1 MIKYSH
7 NLEFNTPD
15 YASQIRFSFP
25 SKNQKLNNIS
35 FKNSVHLIN
44 SEKKPNNHR
53 QYLIEFIRDNNN
65 NKNKNS
71 VPKHTS
77 QKFNST
83 KSANVPDKIEEKKV
97 EDEEIINEN
106 YFFNDYFNHQ
116 IKLEKENYN
125 KLKKTNE
132 LMDICDYIGEDSRRP
147 VDLEIMNI
155 KMNNFI
161 QGRISSKSFGLINS
175 YAANT
180 NQGIDRNYND
190 DRVKIMINMNRPPNY
205 MNKSPWPL
213 ISYFGIFD
221 GHNGDQCAEFL
232 RQNLLQYIYTN
243 PDFLR
248 NVEKSIKEA
257 FIQADEDFLRNKNIN
272 YNYNIN
278 FDNSG
283 SCGLILLIV
292 DTKIYIANVGDSRC
306 IISCHNGEIQRD
318 VTRDHK
324 PEFPYEKKRI
334 YNNGGNIYRNETV
347 FNDNYQNGKNKI
359 LLGPYRVNPG
369 KLSVSRTI
377 GDARAKLTNLGGIPN
392 VISPEPDIYVFDYY
406 KDDIDYFILGCD
418 GIYDRLKSNEVFKC
432 ANIIINK
439 SRELLEKKIEYN
451 NYFNTYY
458 DKIINMHTT
467 CGNVVD
473 MILRM
478 SMLRKSYDNVTC
490 IMVAFKD
497 LLYNNTN
504 TENSRDYKRKDIL
517 CENKPNLKNLSFG
530 LHKIHLNKDI
540 NTINNEN
547 KEPQDNITN
556 RNKFAKKYENYRY
569 LEDSIKFDN
578 NNDIDIDQKENKL
591 RKKNNNNSLDKE
603 KEIENEIREGL
614 EKDKEI
620 KNKRFIPSQSQE
632 KKIRE
637 LISLFSMNNK
647 KGNNNDGSKIL
658 YNSCNSIESLNNTKM
673 YNISNNEKVKDDI
686 IQNNSRKGKIVFNQ
700 ISNDSK
706 KNNNIFIL
714 KDSNNKEK
722 EELEDENNNN
732 NIATKRKKVLFL
744 KKKDLDLSNNENNN
758 NNYSYI
764 KKYNS
769 ISKRIGNTKMNSFL
783 KEKDKERCSINTS
796 HIAKINPKNKDTN
809 KTTFIHYSI
818 NNINHVNKNNN
829 SMANRLKSNSTDSL
843 FDDHNKNEALLKR
856 ITTRKIIRKTNNYFN
871 SNNDLKEKIDKDNI
885 YNHNNNEYSKYSN
898 HINYDNN
905 NLTLNTKKNNF
916 FYSTTSTHREKN
928 NELLTSRENLIN
940 KITPINSSG
949 FNMNP
954 KRSNANFKN
963 RNLRYLSNLSK
974 TRDYQISFKEKYDD
988 NSKDFNKSGKY
999 EKNKKNQNE
1008 NLLLSSSVGLIYTK
1022 KNKIK

>member
-1 MIKYSH
+1 MLKYSH
-7 NLEFNTPD
+7 NLEFNTPE
-15 YASQIRFSFP
+15 YASQTRFSFP
-25 SKNQKLNNIS
+25 AKNQKPNNIS
-35 FKNSVHLIN
+35 FKNSVHLIS

-71 VPKHTS
+71 VPKKTS
-77 QKFNST
+77 KKFNST
-83 KSANVPDKIEEKKV
+83 KGSIVPDKIEEKKV
-97 EDEEIINEN
+97 EDEESLDEN

-147 VDLEIMNI
+147 VELEIMNI

-190 DRVKIMINMNRPPNY
+190 DRVKIMINMNRPQNY
-205 MNKSPWPL
+205 MSKSPWPL

-243 PDFLR
+243 PDFPK
-248 NVEKSIKEA
+248 NIEKSIKEA

-306 IISCHNGEIQRD
+306 VVSCQNGKIQKD

-347 FNDNYQNGKNKI
+347 FNDDYQTGNNKI

-406 KDDIDYFILGCD
+406 QDDIDYFILGCD
-418 GIYDRLKSNEVFKC
+418 GIYDRLKSSDVFKC
-432 ANIIINK
+432 ANIIIDK
-439 SRELLEKKIEYN
+439 SRELLEKNIEYN
-451 NYFNTYY
+451 NYFDTYY

-490 IMVAFKD
+490 IMIAFKD
-497 LLYNNTN
+497 LLYSNNN
-504 TENSRDYKRKDIL
+504 SNMENSRNFKRKNNIYD
-517 CENKPNLKNLSFG
+517 NKPNLKNLSFG
-530 LHKIHLNKDI
+530 FHKGHLSKDI

-556 RNKFAKKYENYRY
+556 KNKLTRKHENYRY
-569 LEDSIKFDN
+569 LEDSLKYDDTD
-578 NNDIDIDQKENKL
+578 DIDINKKENKL

-603 KEIENEIREGL
+603 REIEKEIREGR
-614 EKDKEI
+614 ERDKGI

-647 KGNNNDGSKIL
+647 KGNKNDGSNFL
-658 YNSCNSIESLNNTKM
+658 YNSYNSIESLNNTRTH
-673 YNISNNEKVKDDI
+673 NTSSNEKGKDDAI
-686 IQNNSRKGKIVFNQ
+686 PNNSRKSKIVFNQ
-700 ISNDSK
+700 IINDTK
-706 KNNNIFIL
+706 KNNIFIL
-714 KDSNNKEK
+714 KDNSNSKE
-722 EELEDENNNN
+722 EPELEDEDENNFVS
-732 NIATKRKKVLFL
+732 KRKKVLVL
-744 KKKDLDLSNNENNN
+744 KKKDLDLSSNEINNN
-758 NNYSYI
+758 KYSYI

-769 ISKRIGNTKMNSFL
+769 ISKRIGNTKMNSFI
-783 KEKDKERCSINTS
+783 KDKDKERFSINTS
-796 HIAKINPKNKDTN
+796 HMTQNNPTTKNNN
-809 KTTFIHYSI
+809 KTTYIHY
-818 NNINHVNKNNN
+818 NINHKGNN
-829 SMANRLKSNSTDSL
+829 MVNRLKSNSTDSL
-843 FDDHNKNEALLKR
+843 FDDHNNNESLLKR
-856 ITTRKIIRKTNNYFN
+856 ITTRKIVRKTNNYFN
-871 SNNDLKEKIDKDNI
+871 TNNEFKDKIDKSNI
-885 YNHNNNEYSKYSN
+885 YNQNNNPYSKYN
-898 HINYDNN
+898 RYINFDNN

-928 NELLTSRENLIN
+928 NDLQTSRENLIN
-940 KITPINSSG
+940 KISPINSMC
-949 FNMNP
+949 FNMSTKNNNT
-954 KRSNANFKN
+954 SFKN
-963 RNLRYLSNLSK
+963 RNLRYLSNMSR
-974 TRDYQISFKEKYDD
+974 TRDYPISFKEKNDD
-988 NSKDFNKSGKY
+988 NYKNLNKTGKN
-999 EKNKKNQNE
+999 EKYKKNENE

>member
-1 MIKYSH
+1 MLKYSH
-7 NLEFNTPD
+7 NLEFNSPD
-15 YASQIRFSFP
+15 YASHIRFSFP
-25 SKNQKLNNIS
+25 AKQKPNNIS

-44 SEKKPNNHR
+44 SEKKPDNHR

-71 VPKHTS
+71 VPKQTS
-77 QKFNST
+77 QKYNST
-83 KSANVPDKIEEKKV
+83 KSSKIPNRIEEKKV
-97 EDEEIINEN
+97 EDEETIDEN
-106 YFFNDYFNHQ
+106 YFFNDFFNHQ

-125 KLKKTNE
+125 KLKKTDE

-147 VDLEIMNI
+147 VELEIMNI

-190 DRVKIMINMNRPPNY
+190 DRVKIMINMNRPQNY
-205 MNKSPWPL
+205 MSKSPWPL

-243 PDFLR
+243 PDFPK
-248 NVEKSIKEA
+248 NIEKSIKEA

-278 FDNSG
+278 FDTSG

-306 IISCHNGEIQRD
+306 VVSCQNGKIQRD

-347 FNDNYQNGKNKI
+347 FDENYQNGNNKI

-392 VISPEPDIYVFDYY
+392 VISPEPDIYVFDFY

-418 GIYDRLKSNEVFKC
+418 GIFDRLKSSEVFKC
-432 ANIIINK
+432 ANIIIDK
-439 SRELLEKKIEYN
+439 SRELLEKNIEYN

-473 MILRM
+473 MILRL

-497 LLYNNTN
+497 LLYNNN
-504 TENSRDYKRKDIL
+504 SNFENSRDFKRKENIY
-517 CENKPNLKNLSFG
+517 ENKPNLKNLSFG
-530 LHKIHLNKDI
+530 LHKAHLNKDI

-556 RNKFAKKYENYRY
+556 RRQYGNYRY
-569 LEDSIKFDN
+569 LED
-578 NNDIDIDQKENKL
+578 NDELDINKENKL
-591 RKKNNNNSLDKE
+591 RRKNNNSLDKE
-603 KEIENEIREGL
+603 KEIENEIREGR
-614 EKDKEI
+614 ERDKDI
-620 KNKRFIPSQSQE
+620 KNRRFIPSQSQE

-637 LISLFSMNNK
+637 LISLFSMNNR
-647 KGNNNDGSKIL
+647 KGNNNDSKFL
-658 YNSCNSIESLNNTKM
+658 YNSYNSTESLNNTKINSN
-673 YNISNNEKVKDDI
+673 NISNIEKGKDDDI
-686 IQNNSRKGKIVFNQ
+686 PNKSRKAKIVFNQ
-700 ISNDSK
+700 INNDSK
-706 KNNNIFIL
+706 KNNIYIL
-714 KDSNNKEK
+714 KDSSNSKE
-722 EELEDENNNN
+722 EAELEDENNNF
-732 NIATKRKKVLFL
+732 IAKRKKVLVL
-744 KKKDLDLSNNENNN
+744 KKKDLDLSINENKN

-783 KEKDKERCSINTS
+783 KEKERFSINTS
-796 HIAKINPKNKDTN
+796 HITPNNPRNNDN
-809 KTTFIHYSI
+809 NQTTYIHYSI
-818 NNINHVNKNNN
+818 NNISHHSNKINNT
-829 SMANRLKSNSTDSL
+829 MANRLKSNSTDSL
-843 FDDHNKNEALLKR
+843 FDEHNKNEALLKR
-856 ITTRKIIRKTNNYFN
+856 ITTRKIVRKTNNYFN
-871 SNNDLKEKIDKDNI
+871 TNNANNELREKINKGNV
-885 YNHNNNEYSKYSN
+885 YNHNNNPYFKYTK

-905 NLTLNTKKNNF
+905 NLTLNAKKNNF
-916 FYSTTSTHREKN
+916 FYSTTCTHREKN
-928 NELLTSRENLIN
+928 NELQTSRENIIN
-940 KITPINSSG
+940 KISPINSSS
-949 FNMNP
+949 FNMATKKN
-954 KRSNANFKN
+954 NINFKN
-963 RNLRYLSNLSK
+963 RNLRYLTNLSK

-988 NSKDFNKSGKY
+988 NTRNLNKSGKY
-999 EKNKKNQNE
+999 EKNKKMENE

>member
-1 MIKYSH
+1 MLKYSH
-7 NLEFNTPD
+7 NLEFNSPD
-15 YASQIRFSFP
+15 YASHIRFSFP
-25 SKNQKLNNIS
+25 AKQKPNNIS

-44 SEKKPNNHR
+44 SEKKPDNHR

-71 VPKHTS
+71 VPKQTS
-77 QKFNST
+77 QKYNST
-83 KSANVPDKIEEKKV
+83 KSSKIPNRIEEKKV
-97 EDEEIINEN
+97 EDEETIDEN
-106 YFFNDYFNHQ
+106 YFFNDFFNHQ

-125 KLKKTNE
+125 KLKKTDE

-147 VDLEIMNI
+147 VELEIMNI

-190 DRVKIMINMNRPPNY
+190 DRVKIMINMNRPQNY
-205 MNKSPWPL
+205 MSKSPWPL

-243 PDFLR
+243 PDFPK
-248 NVEKSIKEA
+248 NIEKSIKEA

-278 FDNSG
+278 FDTSG

-306 IISCHNGEIQRD
+306 VVSCQNGKIQRD

-347 FNDNYQNGKNKI
+347 FDENYQNGNNKI

-392 VISPEPDIYVFDYY
+392 VISPEPDIYVFDFY

-418 GIYDRLKSNEVFKC
+418 GIFDRLKSSEVFKC
-432 ANIIINK
+432 ANIIIDK
-439 SRELLEKKIEYN
+439 SRELLEKNIEYN

-473 MILRM
+473 MILRL

-497 LLYNNTN
+497 LLYNNN
-504 TENSRDYKRKDIL
+504 SNFENSRDFKRKENIY
-517 CENKPNLKNLSFG
+517 ENKPNLKNLSFG
-530 LHKIHLNKDI
+530 LHKAHLNKDI

-556 RNKFAKKYENYRY
+556 RRQYGNYRY
-569 LEDSIKFDN
+569 LED
-578 NNDIDIDQKENKL
+578 NDELDINKENKL
-591 RKKNNNNSLDKE
+591 RRKNNNSLDKE
-603 KEIENEIREGL
+603 KEIENEIREGI
-614 EKDKEI
+614 ERDKEI

-637 LISLFSMNNK
+637 LISLFSMNNR
-647 KGNNNDGSKIL
+647 KGNNNDSKFL
-658 YNSCNSIESLNNTKM
+658 YNSYNSTESLNNTKINSN
-673 YNISNNEKVKDDI
+673 NISNIEKGKDDDI
-686 IQNNSRKGKIVFNQ
+686 PNNSRKAKIVFNQ
-700 ISNDSK
+700 INNDSK
-706 KNNNIFIL
+706 KNNIYIL
-714 KDSNNKEK
+714 KDSSNSKE
-722 EELEDENNNN
+722 EAELEDENNNF
-732 NIATKRKKVLFL
+732 IAKRKKVLVL
-744 KKKDLDLSNNENNN
+744 KKKDLDLSINENKN

-783 KEKDKERCSINTS
+783 KEKERFSINTS
-796 HIAKINPKNKDTN
+796 HITPNNPRNNDN
-809 KTTFIHYSI
+809 NQTTYIHYSI
-818 NNINHVNKNNN
+818 NNISHHSNKINNT
-829 SMANRLKSNSTDSL
+829 MANRLKSNSTDSL
-843 FDDHNKNEALLKR
+843 FDEHNKNEALLKR
-856 ITTRKIIRKTNNYFN
+856 ITTRKIVRKTNNYFN
-871 SNNDLKEKIDKDNI
+871 TNNANNELREKINKGNV
-885 YNHNNNEYSKYSN
+885 YNHNNNPYFKYTK

-905 NLTLNTKKNNF
+905 NLTLNAKKNNF
-916 FYSTTSTHREKN
+916 FYSTTCTHREKN
-928 NELLTSRENLIN
+928 NELQTSRENIIN
-940 KITPINSSG
+940 KISPINSSS
-949 FNMNP
+949 FNMATKKN
-954 KRSNANFKN
+954 NINFKN
-963 RNLRYLSNLSK
+963 RNLRYLTNLSK

-988 NSKDFNKSGKY
+988 NTRNLNKSGKY
-999 EKNKKNQNE
+999 EKNKKMENE

>member
-1 MIKYSH
+1 MLKYSH
-7 NLEFNTPD
+7 NLEFNSPD
-15 YASQIRFSFP
+15 YASHIRFSFP
-25 SKNQKLNNIS
+25 AKQKPNNIS

-44 SEKKPNNHR
+44 SEKKPDNHR

-71 VPKHTS
+71 VPKQTS
-77 QKFNST
+77 QKYNST
-83 KSANVPDKIEEKKV
+83 KSSKIPNRIEEKKV
-97 EDEEIINEN
+97 EDEETIDEN
-106 YFFNDYFNHQ
+106 YFFNDFFNHQ

-125 KLKKTNE
+125 KLKKTDE

-147 VDLEIMNI
+147 VELEIMNI

-190 DRVKIMINMNRPPNY
+190 DRVKIMINMNRPQNY
-205 MNKSPWPL
+205 MSKSPWPL

-243 PDFLR
+243 PDFPK
-248 NVEKSIKEA
+248 NIEKSIKEA

-278 FDNSG
+278 FDTSG

-306 IISCHNGEIQRD
+306 VVSCQNGKIQRD

-347 FNDNYQNGKNKI
+347 FDENYQNGNNKI

-392 VISPEPDIYVFDYY
+392 VISPEPDIYVFDFY

-418 GIYDRLKSNEVFKC
+418 GIFDRLKSSEVFKC
-432 ANIIINK
+432 ANIIIDK
-439 SRELLEKKIEYN
+439 SRELLEKNIEYN

-473 MILRM
+473 MILRL

-497 LLYNNTN
+497 LLYNNN
-504 TENSRDYKRKDIL
+504 SNFENSRDFKRKENIY
-517 CENKPNLKNLSFG
+517 ENKPNLKNLSFG
-530 LHKIHLNKDI
+530 LHKAHLNKDI

-556 RNKFAKKYENYRY
+556 RRQYGNYRY
-569 LEDSIKFDN
+569 LED
-578 NNDIDIDQKENKL
+578 NDELDINKENKL
-591 RKKNNNNSLDKE
+591 RRKNNNSLDKE
-603 KEIENEIREGL
+603 KEIENEIREGR
-614 EKDKEI
+614 ERDKEI
-620 KNKRFIPSQSQE
+620 KNRRFIPSQSQE

-637 LISLFSMNNK
+637 LISLFSMNNR
-647 KGNNNDGSKIL
+647 KGNNNDSKFL
-658 YNSCNSIESLNNTKM
+658 YNSYNSTESLNNTKINSN
-673 YNISNNEKVKDDI
+673 NISNIEKGKDDDI
-686 IQNNSRKGKIVFNQ
+686 PNNSRKAKIVFNQ
-700 ISNDSK
+700 INNDSK
-706 KNNNIFIL
+706 KNNIYIL
-714 KDSNNKEK
+714 KDSSNSKE
-722 EELEDENNNN
+722 EAELEDENNNF
-732 NIATKRKKVLFL
+732 IAKRKKVLVL
-744 KKKDLDLSNNENNN
+744 KKKDLDLSINENKN

-783 KEKDKERCSINTS
+783 KEKDKERFSINTS
-796 HIAKINPKNKDTN
+796 HITPNNPRNNDN
-809 KTTFIHYSI
+809 NQTTYIHYSI
-818 NNINHVNKNNN
+818 NNISHHSNKINNT
-829 SMANRLKSNSTDSL
+829 MANRLKSNSTDSL

-856 ITTRKIIRKTNNYFN
+856 ITTRKIVRKTNNYFN
-871 SNNDLKEKIDKDNI
+871 TNNANNELREKINKGNV
-885 YNHNNNEYSKYSN
+885 YNHNNNPYFKYTK

-905 NLTLNTKKNNF
+905 NLTLNAKKNNF
-916 FYSTTSTHREKN
+916 FYSTTCTHREKN
-928 NELLTSRENLIN
+928 NELQTSRENIIN
-940 KITPINSSG
+940 KISPINSSS
-949 FNMNP
+949 FNMATKKN
-954 KRSNANFKN
+954 NINFKN
-963 RNLRYLSNLSK
+963 RNLRYLTNLSK

-988 NSKDFNKSGKY
+988 NTRNLNKSGKY
-999 EKNKKNQNE
+999 EKNKKMENE

>member
-1 MIKYSH
+1 MLKYSH
-7 NLEFNTPD
+7 NLEFNSPD
-15 YASQIRFSFP
+15 YASHIRFSFP
-25 SKNQKLNNIS
+25 AKQKPNNIS

-44 SEKKPNNHR
+44 SEKKPDNHR

-71 VPKHTS
+71 VPKQTS
-77 QKFNST
+77 QKYNST
-83 KSANVPDKIEEKKV
+83 KSSKIPNRIEEKKV
-97 EDEEIINEN
+97 EDEETIDEN
-106 YFFNDYFNHQ
+106 YFFNDFFNHQ

-125 KLKKTNE
+125 KLKKTDE

-147 VDLEIMNI
+147 VELEIMNI

-190 DRVKIMINMNRPPNY
+190 DRVKIMINMNRPQNY
-205 MNKSPWPL
+205 MSKSPWPL

-243 PDFLR
+243 PDFPK
-248 NVEKSIKEA
+248 NIEKSIKEA

-278 FDNSG
+278 FDTSG

-306 IISCHNGEIQRD
+306 VVSCQNGKIQRD

-347 FNDNYQNGKNKI
+347 FDENYQNGNNKI

-392 VISPEPDIYVFDYY
+392 VISPEPDIYVFDFY

-418 GIYDRLKSNEVFKC
+418 GIFDRLKSSEVFKC
-432 ANIIINK
+432 ANIIIDK
-439 SRELLEKKIEYN
+439 SRELLEKNIEYN

-473 MILRM
+473 MILRL

-497 LLYNNTN
+497 LLYNNN
-504 TENSRDYKRKDIL
+504 SNFENSRDFKRKENIY
-517 CENKPNLKNLSFG
+517 ENKPNLKNLSFG
-530 LHKIHLNKDI
+530 LHKAHLNKDI

-556 RNKFAKKYENYRY
+556 RRQYGNYRY
-569 LEDSIKFDN
+569 LED
-578 NNDIDIDQKENKL
+578 NDELDINKENKL
-591 RKKNNNNSLDKE
+591 RRKNNNSLDKE
-603 KEIENEIREGL
+603 KEIENEIREGR
-614 EKDKEI
+614 ERDKDI
-620 KNKRFIPSQSQE
+620 KNRRFIPSQSQE

-637 LISLFSMNNK
+637 LISLFSMNNR
-647 KGNNNDGSKIL
+647 KGNNNDSKFL
-658 YNSCNSIESLNNTKM
+658 YNSYNSTESLNNTKINSN
-673 YNISNNEKVKDDI
+673 NISNIEKGKDDDI
-686 IQNNSRKGKIVFNQ
+686 PNNSRKAKIVFNQ
-700 ISNDSK
+700 INNDSK
-706 KNNNIFIL
+706 KNNIYIL
-714 KDSNNKEK
+714 KDSSNSKE
-722 EELEDENNNN
+722 EAELEDENNNF
-732 NIATKRKKVLFL
+732 IAKRKKVLVL
-744 KKKDLDLSNNENNN
+744 KKKDLDLSINENKN

-783 KEKDKERCSINTS
+783 KEKDKERFSINTS
-796 HIAKINPKNKDTN
+796 HITPNNPRNNDN
-809 KTTFIHYSI
+809 NQTTYIHYSI
-818 NNINHVNKNNN
+818 NNISHHSNKINNT
-829 SMANRLKSNSTDSL
+829 MANRLKSNSTDSL

-856 ITTRKIIRKTNNYFN
+856 ITTRKIVRKTNNYFN
-871 SNNDLKEKIDKDNI
+871 TNNANNELREKINKGNV
-885 YNHNNNEYSKYSN
+885 YNHNNNPYFKYTK

-905 NLTLNTKKNNF
+905 NLTLNAKKNNF
-916 FYSTTSTHREKN
+916 FYSTTCTHREKN
-928 NELLTSRENLIN
+928 NELQTSRENIIN
-940 KITPINSSG
+940 KISPINSSS
-949 FNMNP
+949 FNMATKKN
-954 KRSNANFKN
+954 NINFKN
-963 RNLRYLSNLSK
+963 RNLRYLTNLSK

-988 NSKDFNKSGKY
+988 NTRNLNKSGKY
-999 EKNKKNQNE
+999 EKNKKMENE

>member
-1 MIKYSH
+1 MLKYSH
-7 NLEFNTPD
+7 NLEFNSPD
-15 YASQIRFSFP
+15 YASHIRFSFP
-25 SKNQKLNNIS
+25 AKQKPNNIS

-44 SEKKPNNHR
+44 SEKKPDNHR

-71 VPKHTS
+71 VPKQTS
-77 QKFNST
+77 QKYNST
-83 KSANVPDKIEEKKV
+83 KSSKIPNRIEEKKV
-97 EDEEIINEN
+97 EDEENIDEN
-106 YFFNDYFNHQ
+106 YFFNDFFNHQ

-125 KLKKTNE
+125 KLKKTDE

-147 VDLEIMNI
+147 VELEIMNI

-190 DRVKIMINMNRPPNY
+190 DRVKIMINMNRPQNY
-205 MNKSPWPL
+205 MSKSPWPL

-243 PDFLR
+243 PDFPK
-248 NVEKSIKEA
+248 NIEKSIKEA

-278 FDNSG
+278 FDTSG

-306 IISCHNGEIQRD
+306 VVSCQNGKIQRD

-347 FNDNYQNGKNKI
+347 FDENYQNGNNKI

-392 VISPEPDIYVFDYY
+392 VISPEPDIYVFDFY

-418 GIYDRLKSNEVFKC
+418 GIFDRLKSSEVFKC
-432 ANIIINK
+432 ANIIIDK
-439 SRELLEKKIEYN
+439 SRELLEKNIEYN

-473 MILRM
+473 MILRL

-497 LLYNNTN
+497 LLYNNN
-504 TENSRDYKRKDIL
+504 SNFENSRDFKRKENIY
-517 CENKPNLKNLSFG
+517 ENKPNLKNLSFG
-530 LHKIHLNKDI
+530 LHKAHLNKDI

-556 RNKFAKKYENYRY
+556 RRQYGNYRY
-569 LEDSIKFDN
+569 LED
-578 NNDIDIDQKENKL
+578 NDELDINKENKL
-591 RKKNNNNSLDKE
+591 RRKNNNSLDKE
-603 KEIENEIREGL
+603 KEIENEIREGR
-614 EKDKEI
+614 ERDKEI
-620 KNKRFIPSQSQE
+620 KNRRFIPSQSQE

-637 LISLFSMNNK
+637 LISLFSMNNR
-647 KGNNNDGSKIL
+647 KGNNNDSKFL
-658 YNSCNSIESLNNTKM
+658 YNSYNSTESLNNTKI
-673 YNISNNEKVKDDI
+673 NSNNNSNIEKGKDDDI
-686 IQNNSRKGKIVFNQ
+686 PNKSRKAKIVFNQ
-700 ISNDSK
+700 INNDSK
-706 KNNNIFIL
+706 KNNIYIL
-714 KDSNNKEK
+714 KDSSNSKE
-722 EELEDENNNN
+722 EAELEDENNNF
-732 NIATKRKKVLFL
+732 IAKRKKVLVL
-744 KKKDLDLSNNENNN
+744 KKKDLDLSINENKN

-783 KEKDKERCSINTS
+783 KEKDKERFSINTS
-796 HIAKINPKNKDTN
+796 HITPNNPRNNDN
-809 KTTFIHYSI
+809 NQTTYIHYSI
-818 NNINHVNKNNN
+818 NNISHHSNKVNNT
-829 SMANRLKSNSTDSL
+829 MANRLKSNSTDSL

-856 ITTRKIIRKTNNYFN
+856 ITTRKIVRKTNNYFN
-871 SNNDLKEKIDKDNI
+871 TNNANNELREKINKGNV
-885 YNHNNNEYSKYSN
+885 YNHNNNPYFKYTK

-905 NLTLNTKKNNF
+905 NLTLNAKKNNF
-916 FYSTTSTHREKN
+916 FYSTTCTHREKN
-928 NELLTSRENLIN
+928 NELQTSRENIIN
-940 KITPINSSG
+940 KISPINSSS
-949 FNMNP
+949 FNMATKKN
-954 KRSNANFKN
+954 NINFKN
-963 RNLRYLSNLSK
+963 RNLRYLTNLSK

-988 NSKDFNKSGKY
+988 NTRNLNKSGKY
-999 EKNKKNQNE
+999 EKNKKMENE

>member
-1 MIKYSH
+1 MLKYSH
-7 NLEFNTPD
+7 NLEFNSPD
-15 YASQIRFSFP
+15 YASHIRFSFP
-25 SKNQKLNNIS
+25 AKQKPNNIS

-44 SEKKPNNHR
+44 SEKKPDNHR

-71 VPKHTS
+71 VPKQTS
-77 QKFNST
+77 QKYNST
-83 KSANVPDKIEEKKV
+83 KSSKIPNRIEEKKV
-97 EDEEIINEN
+97 EDEETIDEN
-106 YFFNDYFNHQ
+106 YFFNDFFNHQ

-125 KLKKTNE
+125 KLKKTDE

-147 VDLEIMNI
+147 VELEIMNI

-190 DRVKIMINMNRPPNY
+190 DRVKIMINMNRPQNY
-205 MNKSPWPL
+205 MSKSPWPL

-243 PDFLR
+243 PDFPK
-248 NVEKSIKEA
+248 NIEKSIKEA

-278 FDNSG
+278 FDTSG

-306 IISCHNGEIQRD
+306 VVSCQNGKIQRD

-347 FNDNYQNGKNKI
+347 FDENYRNGNNKI

-392 VISPEPDIYVFDYY
+392 VISPEPDIYVFDFY

-418 GIYDRLKSNEVFKC
+418 GIFDRLKSSEVFKC
-432 ANIIINK
+432 ANIIIDK
-439 SRELLEKKIEYN
+439 SRELLEKNIEYN

-473 MILRM
+473 MILRL

-497 LLYNNTN
+497 LLYNNN
-504 TENSRDYKRKDIL
+504 SNFENSRDFKRKENIY
-517 CENKPNLKNLSFG
+517 ENKPNLKNLSFG
-530 LHKIHLNKDI
+530 LHKAHLNKDI

-556 RNKFAKKYENYRY
+556 RRQYGNYRY
-569 LEDSIKFDN
+569 LED
-578 NNDIDIDQKENKL
+578 NDELDINKENKL
-591 RKKNNNNSLDKE
+591 RRKNNNSLDKE
-603 KEIENEIREGL
+603 KEIENEIREGR
-614 EKDKEI
+614 ERDKEI
-620 KNKRFIPSQSQE
+620 KNRRFIPSQSQE

-637 LISLFSMNNK
+637 LISLFSMNNR
-647 KGNNNDGSKIL
+647 KGNNNDSKFL
-658 YNSCNSIESLNNTKM
+658 YNSYNSTESLNNTKINSN
-673 YNISNNEKVKDDI
+673 NISNIEKGKDDDI
-686 IQNNSRKGKIVFNQ
+686 PNKSRKAKIVFNQ
-700 ISNDSK
+700 INNDSK
-706 KNNNIFIL
+706 KNNIYIL
-714 KDSNNKEK
+714 KDSSNSKE
-722 EELEDENNNN
+722 EAELEDENNNF
-732 NIATKRKKVLFL
+732 IARRKKVLVL
-744 KKKDLDLSNNENNN
+744 KKKDLDLSINENKN

-783 KEKDKERCSINTS
+783 KEKEKERFSINTS
-796 HIAKINPKNKDTN
+796 HITPNNPRNYDN
-809 KTTFIHYSI
+809 NQTTYIHYSI
-818 NNINHVNKNNN
+818 NNISHHSNKINNT
-829 SMANRLKSNSTDSL
+829 MANRLKSNSTDSL

-856 ITTRKIIRKTNNYFN
+856 ITTRKIVRKTNNYFN
-871 SNNDLKEKIDKDNI
+871 TNNANNELREKINKGNV
-885 YNHNNNEYSKYSN
+885 YNHNNNPYFKYTK

-905 NLTLNTKKNNF
+905 NLTLNAKKNNF
-916 FYSTTSTHREKN
+916 FYSTTCTHREKN
-928 NELLTSRENLIN
+928 NELQTSRENIIN
-940 KITPINSSG
+940 KISPINSSS
-949 FNMNP
+949 FNMATKKN
-954 KRSNANFKN
+954 NINFKN
-963 RNLRYLSNLSK
+963 RNLRYLTNLSK

-988 NSKDFNKSGKY
+988 NTRNLNKSGKY
-999 EKNKKNQNE
+999 EKNKKMENE

>member
-1 MIKYSH
+1 MLKYSH
-7 NLEFNTPD
+7 NLEFNSPD
-15 YASQIRFSFP
+15 YASHIRFSFP
-25 SKNQKLNNIS
+25 AKQKPNNIS

-44 SEKKPNNHR
+44 SEKKPDNHR

-71 VPKHTS
+71 VPKQTS
-77 QKFNST
+77 QKYNST
-83 KSANVPDKIEEKKV
+83 KSSKIPNRIEEKKV
-97 EDEEIINEN
+97 EDEETIDEN
-106 YFFNDYFNHQ
+106 YFFNDFFNHQ

-125 KLKKTNE
+125 KLKKTDE

-147 VDLEIMNI
+147 VELEIMNI

-190 DRVKIMINMNRPPNY
+190 DRVKIMINMNRPQNY
-205 MNKSPWPL
+205 MSKSPWPL

-243 PDFLR
+243 PDFPK
-248 NVEKSIKEA
+248 NIEKSIKEA

-278 FDNSG
+278 FDTSG

-306 IISCHNGEIQRD
+306 VVSCQNGKIQRD

-347 FNDNYQNGKNKI
+347 FDENYQNGNNKI

-392 VISPEPDIYVFDYY
+392 VISPEPDIYVFDFY

-418 GIYDRLKSNEVFKC
+418 GIFDRLKSSEVFKC
-432 ANIIINK
+432 ANIIIDK
-439 SRELLEKKIEYN
+439 SRELLEKNIEYN

-473 MILRM
+473 MILRL

-497 LLYNNTN
+497 LLYNNN
-504 TENSRDYKRKDIL
+504 SNFENSRDFKRKENIY
-517 CENKPNLKNLSFG
+517 ENKPNLKNLSFG
-530 LHKIHLNKDI
+530 LHKAHLNKDI

-556 RNKFAKKYENYRY
+556 RRQYGNYRY
-569 LEDSIKFDN
+569 LED
-578 NNDIDIDQKENKL
+578 NDELDINKENKL
-591 RKKNNNNSLDKE
+591 RRKNNNSLDKE
-603 KEIENEIREGL
+603 KEIENEIREGR
-614 EKDKEI
+614 ERDKEI
-620 KNKRFIPSQSQE
+620 KNRRFIPSQSQE

-637 LISLFSMNNK
+637 LISLFSMNNR
-647 KGNNNDGSKIL
+647 KGNNNDSKFL
-658 YNSCNSIESLNNTKM
+658 YNSYNSTESLNNTKINSN
-673 YNISNNEKVKDDI
+673 NISNIEKGKDDDI
-686 IQNNSRKGKIVFNQ
+686 PNNSRKAKIVFNQ
-700 ISNDSK
+700 INNDSK
-706 KNNNIFIL
+706 KNNIYIL
-714 KDSNNKEK
+714 KDSSNSKE
-722 EELEDENNNN
+722 EAELEDENNNF
-732 NIATKRKKVLFL
+732 IARRKKVLVL
-744 KKKDLDLSNNENNN
+744 KKKDLDLSINENKN

-783 KEKDKERCSINTS
+783 KEKDKERFSINTS
-796 HIAKINPKNKDTN
+796 HITPNNPRNNDN
-809 KTTFIHYSI
+809 NQTTYIHYSI
-818 NNINHVNKNNN
+818 NNISHHSNKINNT
-829 SMANRLKSNSTDSL
+829 MANRLKSNSTDSL
-843 FDDHNKNEALLKR
+843 FDEHNKNEALLKR
-856 ITTRKIIRKTNNYFN
+856 ITTRKIVRKTNNYFN
-871 SNNDLKEKIDKDNI
+871 TNNANNELREKINKGNV
-885 YNHNNNEYSKYSN
+885 YNHNNNPYFKYTK

-905 NLTLNTKKNNF
+905 NLTLNAKKNNF
-916 FYSTTSTHREKN
+916 FYSTTCTHREKN
-928 NELLTSRENLIN
+928 NELQTSRENIIN
-940 KITPINSSG
+940 KISPINSSS
-949 FNMNP
+949 FNMATKKN
-954 KRSNANFKN
+954 NINFKN
-963 RNLRYLSNLSK
+963 RNLRYLTNLSK

-988 NSKDFNKSGKY
+988 NTRNLNKSGKY
-999 EKNKKNQNE
+999 EKNKKMENE

>member
-1 MIKYSH
+1 MLKYSH
-7 NLEFNTPD
+7 NLEFNSPD
-15 YASQIRFSFP
+15 YASHIRFSFP
-25 SKNQKLNNIS
+25 AKQKPNNIS

-44 SEKKPNNHR
+44 SEKKPDNHR

-71 VPKHTS
+71 VPKQTS
-77 QKFNST
+77 QKYNST
-83 KSANVPDKIEEKKV
+83 KSSKIPNRIEEKKV
-97 EDEEIINEN
+97 EDEETIDEN
-106 YFFNDYFNHQ
+106 YFFNDFFNHQ

-125 KLKKTNE
+125 KLKKTDE

-147 VDLEIMNI
+147 VELEIMNI

-190 DRVKIMINMNRPPNY
+190 DRVKIMINMNRPQNY
-205 MNKSPWPL
+205 ISKSPWPL

-243 PDFLR
+243 PDFPK
-248 NVEKSIKEA
+248 NIEKSIKEA

-278 FDNSG
+278 FDTSG

-306 IISCHNGEIQRD
+306 VVSCQNGKIQRD

-347 FNDNYQNGKNKI
+347 FDENYQNGNNKI

-392 VISPEPDIYVFDYY
+392 VISPEPDIYVFDFY

-418 GIYDRLKSNEVFKC
+418 GIFDRLKSSEVFKC
-432 ANIIINK
+432 ANIIIDK
-439 SRELLEKKIEYN
+439 SRELLEKNIEYN

-473 MILRM
+473 MILRL

-497 LLYNNTN
+497 LLYNNN
-504 TENSRDYKRKDIL
+504 SNFENSRDFKRKENIY
-517 CENKPNLKNLSFG
+517 ENKPNLKNLSFG
-530 LHKIHLNKDI
+530 LHKAHLNKDI

-556 RNKFAKKYENYRY
+556 RRQYGNYRY
-569 LEDSIKFDN
+569 LED
-578 NNDIDIDQKENKL
+578 NDELDINKENKL
-591 RKKNNNNSLDKE
+591 RRKNNNSLDKE
-603 KEIENEIREGL
+603 KEIENEIREGR
-614 EKDKEI
+614 ERDKEI
-620 KNKRFIPSQSQE
+620 KNRRFIPSQSQE

-637 LISLFSMNNK
+637 LISLFSMNNR
-647 KGNNNDGSKIL
+647 KGNNNDSKFL
-658 YNSCNSIESLNNTKM
+658 YNSYNSTESLNNTKINSN
-673 YNISNNEKVKDDI
+673 NISNIEKGKDDDI
-686 IQNNSRKGKIVFNQ
+686 PNNSRKAKIVFNQ
-700 ISNDSK
+700 INNDSK
-706 KNNNIFIL
+706 KNNIYIL
-714 KDSNNKEK
+714 KDSSNSKE
-722 EELEDENNNN
+722 EAELEDENNNF
-732 NIATKRKKVLFL
+732 IAKRKKVLVL
-744 KKKDLDLSNNENNN
+744 KKKDLDLSINENKN

-783 KEKDKERCSINTS
+783 KEKDKERFSINTS
-796 HIAKINPKNKDTN
+796 HITPNNPRNNDN
-809 KTTFIHYSI
+809 NQTTYIHYSI
-818 NNINHVNKNNN
+818 NNISHHSNKVNNT
-829 SMANRLKSNSTDSL
+829 MANRLKSNSTDSL

-856 ITTRKIIRKTNNYFN
+856 ITTRKIVRKTNNYFN
-871 SNNDLKEKIDKDNI
+871 TNNANNELREKINKGNV
-885 YNHNNNEYSKYSN
+885 YNHNNNPYFKYTK

-905 NLTLNTKKNNF
+905 NLTLNAKKNNF
-916 FYSTTSTHREKN
+916 FYSTTCTHREKN
-928 NELLTSRENLIN
+928 NELQTSRENIIN
-940 KITPINSSG
+940 KISPINSSS
-949 FNMNP
+949 FNMATKKN
-954 KRSNANFKN
+954 NINFKN
-963 RNLRYLSNLSK
+963 RNLRYLTNLSK

-988 NSKDFNKSGKY
+988 NTRNLNKSGKY
-999 EKNKKNQNE
+999 EKNKKMENE

>member
-1 MIKYSH
+1 MLKYSH
-7 NLEFNTPD
+7 NLEFNSPD
-15 YASQIRFSFP
+15 YASHIRFSFP
-25 SKNQKLNNIS
+25 AKQKPNNIS

-44 SEKKPNNHR
+44 SEKKPDNHR

-71 VPKHTS
+71 VPKQTS
-77 QKFNST
+77 QKYNST
-83 KSANVPDKIEEKKV
+83 KSSKIPNRIEEKKV
-97 EDEEIINEN
+97 EDEETIDEN
-106 YFFNDYFNHQ
+106 YFFNDFFNHQ

-125 KLKKTNE
+125 KLKKTDE

-147 VDLEIMNI
+147 VELEIMNI

-190 DRVKIMINMNRPPNY
+190 DRVKIMINMNRPQNY
-205 MNKSPWPL
+205 MSKSPWPL

-243 PDFLR
+243 PDFPK
-248 NVEKSIKEA
+248 NIEKSIKEA

-278 FDNSG
+278 FDTSG

-306 IISCHNGEIQRD
+306 VVSCQNGKIQRD

-347 FNDNYQNGKNKI
+347 FDENYQNGNNKI

-392 VISPEPDIYVFDYY
+392 VISPEPDIYVFDFY

-418 GIYDRLKSNEVFKC
+418 GIFDRLKSSEVFKC
-432 ANIIINK
+432 ANIIIDK
-439 SRELLEKKIEYN
+439 SRELLEKNIEYN

-473 MILRM
+473 MILRL

-497 LLYNNTN
+497 LLYNNN
-504 TENSRDYKRKDIL
+504 SNFENSRDFKRKENIY
-517 CENKPNLKNLSFG
+517 ENKPNLKNLSFG
-530 LHKIHLNKDI
+530 LHKAHLNKDI

-556 RNKFAKKYENYRY
+556 RRQYGNYRY
-569 LEDSIKFDN
+569 LED
-578 NNDIDIDQKENKL
+578 NDELDINKENKL
-591 RKKNNNNSLDKE
+591 RRKNNNSLDKE
-603 KEIENEIREGL
+603 KEIENEIREGR
-614 EKDKEI
+614 ERDKEI
-620 KNKRFIPSQSQE
+620 KNRRFIPSQSQE

-637 LISLFSMNNK
+637 LISLFSMNNR
-647 KGNNNDGSKIL
+647 KGNNNDSKFL
-658 YNSCNSIESLNNTKM
+658 YNSYNSTESLNNTKINSN
-673 YNISNNEKVKDDI
+673 NISNIEKGKDDDI
-686 IQNNSRKGKIVFNQ
+686 PNNSRKAKIVFNQ
-700 ISNDSK
+700 INNDSK
-706 KNNNIFIL
+706 KNNIYIL
-714 KDSNNKEK
+714 KDSSNSKE
-722 EELEDENNNN
+722 EAELEDENNNF
-732 NIATKRKKVLFL
+732 IAKRKKVLVL
-744 KKKDLDLSNNENNN
+744 KKKDLDLSINENKN

-783 KEKDKERCSINTS
+783 KEKERFSINTS
-796 HIAKINPKNKDTN
+796 HITPNNPRNNDN
-809 KTTFIHYSI
+809 NQTTYIHYSI
-818 NNINHVNKNNN
+818 NNISHHSNKINNT
-829 SMANRLKSNSTDSL
+829 MANRLKSNSTDSL
-843 FDDHNKNEALLKR
+843 FDEHNKNEALLKR
-856 ITTRKIIRKTNNYFN
+856 ITTRKIVRKTNNYFN
-871 SNNDLKEKIDKDNI
+871 TNNANNELREKINKGNV
-885 YNHNNNEYSKYSN
+885 YNHNNNPYFKYTK

-905 NLTLNTKKNNF
+905 NLTLNAKKNNF
-916 FYSTTSTHREKN
+916 FYSTTCTHREKN
-928 NELLTSRENLIN
+928 NELQTSRENIIN
-940 KITPINSSG
+940 KISPINSSS
-949 FNMNP
+949 FNMATKKN
-954 KRSNANFKN
+954 NINFKN
-963 RNLRYLSNLSK
+963 RNLRYLTNLSK

-988 NSKDFNKSGKY
+988 NTRNLNKSGKY
-999 EKNKKNQNE
+999 EKNKKMENE

>member
-1 MIKYSH
+1 MLKYSH
-7 NLEFNTPD
+7 NLEFNSPD
-15 YASQIRFSFP
+15 YASHIRFSFP
-25 SKNQKLNNIS
+25 AKQKPNNIS

-44 SEKKPNNHR
+44 SEKKPDNHR

-71 VPKHTS
+71 VPKQTS
-77 QKFNST
+77 QKYNST
-83 KSANVPDKIEEKKV
+83 KSSKIPNRIEEKKV
-97 EDEEIINEN
+97 EDEENIDEN
-106 YFFNDYFNHQ
+106 YFFNDFFNHQ

-125 KLKKTNE
+125 KLKKTDE

-147 VDLEIMNI
+147 VELEIMNI

-190 DRVKIMINMNRPPNY
+190 DRVKIMINMNRPQNY
-205 MNKSPWPL
+205 MSKSPWPL

-243 PDFLR
+243 PDFPK
-248 NVEKSIKEA
+248 NIEKSIKEA

-278 FDNSG
+278 FDTSG

-292 DTKIYIANVGDSRC
+292 DTKIYIANVGDSLC
-306 IISCHNGEIQRD
+306 VVSCQNGKIQRD

-347 FNDNYQNGKNKI
+347 FDENYQNGNNKI

-392 VISPEPDIYVFDYY
+392 VISPEPDIYVFDFY

-418 GIYDRLKSNEVFKC
+418 GIFDRLKSSEVFKC
-432 ANIIINK
+432 ANIIIDK
-439 SRELLEKKIEYN
+439 SRELLEKNIEYN

-473 MILRM
+473 MILRL

-497 LLYNNTN
+497 LLYNNN
-504 TENSRDYKRKDIL
+504 SNFENSRDFKRKENIY
-517 CENKPNLKNLSFG
+517 ENKPNLKNLSFG
-530 LHKIHLNKDI
+530 LHKAHLNKDI

-556 RNKFAKKYENYRY
+556 RRQYGNYRY
-569 LEDSIKFDN
+569 LED
-578 NNDIDIDQKENKL
+578 NDELDINKENKL
-591 RKKNNNNSLDKE
+591 RRKNNNSLDKE
-603 KEIENEIREGL
+603 KEIENEIREGR
-614 EKDKEI
+614 ERDKEI
-620 KNKRFIPSQSQE
+620 KNRRFIPSQSQE

-637 LISLFSMNNK
+637 LISLFSMNNR
-647 KGNNNDGSKIL
+647 KGNNNDSKVL
-658 YNSCNSIESLNNTKM
+658 YNSYNSTESLNNTKINSN
-673 YNISNNEKVKDDI
+673 NISNIEKGKDDDI
-686 IQNNSRKGKIVFNQ
+686 PNNSRKAKIVFNQ
-700 ISNDSK
+700 INNDSK
-706 KNNNIFIL
+706 KNNIYIL
-714 KDSNNKEK
+714 KDSSNSKE
-722 EELEDENNNN
+722 EAELEDENNNF
-732 NIATKRKKVLFL
+732 IAKRKKVLVL
-744 KKKDLDLSNNENNN
+744 KKKDLDLSINENKN

-783 KEKDKERCSINTS
+783 KEKDKERFSINTS
-796 HIAKINPKNKDTN
+796 HITPNNPRNNDN
-809 KTTFIHYSI
+809 NQTTYIHYSI
-818 NNINHVNKNNN
+818 NNISHHSNKVNNT
-829 SMANRLKSNSTDSL
+829 MANRLKSNSTDSL

-856 ITTRKIIRKTNNYFN
+856 ITTRKIVRKTNNYFN
-871 SNNDLKEKIDKDNI
+871 TNNANNELREKINKGNV
-885 YNHNNNEYSKYSN
+885 YNHNNNPYFKYTK

-905 NLTLNTKKNNF
+905 NLTLNAKKNNF
-916 FYSTTSTHREKN
+916 FYSTTCTHREKN
-928 NELLTSRENLIN
+928 NELQTSRENIIN
-940 KITPINSSG
+940 KISPINSSS
-949 FNMNP
+949 FNMATKKN
-954 KRSNANFKN
+954 NINFKN
-963 RNLRYLSNLSK
+963 RNLRYLTNLSK

-988 NSKDFNKSGKY
+988 NTRNLNKSGKY
-999 EKNKKNQNE
+999 EKNKKMENE

>member
-1 MIKYSH
+1 MLKYSH
-7 NLEFNTPD
+7 NLEFNSPD
-15 YASQIRFSFP
+15 YASHIRFSFP
-25 SKNQKLNNIS
+25 AKQKPNNIS

-44 SEKKPNNHR
+44 SEKKPDNHR

-71 VPKHTS
+71 VPKQTS
-77 QKFNST
+77 QKYNST
-83 KSANVPDKIEEKKV
+83 KSSKIPNRIEEKKV
-97 EDEEIINEN
+97 EDEETIDEN
-106 YFFNDYFNHQ
+106 YFFNDFFNHQ

-125 KLKKTNE
+125 KLKKTDE

-147 VDLEIMNI
+147 VELEIMNI

-190 DRVKIMINMNRPPNY
+190 DRVKIMINMNRPQNY
-205 MNKSPWPL
+205 ISKSPWPL

-243 PDFLR
+243 PDFPK
-248 NVEKSIKEA
+248 NIEKSIKEA

-278 FDNSG
+278 FDTSG

-306 IISCHNGEIQRD
+306 VVSCQNGKIQRD

-347 FNDNYQNGKNKI
+347 FDENYQNGNNKI

-392 VISPEPDIYVFDYY
+392 VISPEPDIYVFDFY

-418 GIYDRLKSNEVFKC
+418 GIFDRLKSSEVFKC
-432 ANIIINK
+432 ANIIIDK
-439 SRELLEKKIEYN
+439 SRELLEKNIEYN

-473 MILRM
+473 MILRL

-497 LLYNNTN
+497 LLYNNN
-504 TENSRDYKRKDIL
+504 SNFENSRDFKRKENIY
-517 CENKPNLKNLSFG
+517 ENKPNLKNLSFG
-530 LHKIHLNKDI
+530 LHKAHLNKDI

-556 RNKFAKKYENYRY
+556 RRQYGNYRY
-569 LEDSIKFDN
+569 LED
-578 NNDIDIDQKENKL
+578 NDELDINKENKL
-591 RKKNNNNSLDKE
+591 RRKNNNSLDKE
-603 KEIENEIREGL
+603 KEIENEIREGR
-614 EKDKEI
+614 ERDKEI
-620 KNKRFIPSQSQE
+620 KNRRFIPSQSQE

-637 LISLFSMNNK
+637 LISLFSMNNR
-647 KGNNNDGSKIL
+647 KGNNNDSKFL
-658 YNSCNSIESLNNTKM
+658 YNSYNSTESLNNTKINSN
-673 YNISNNEKVKDDI
+673 NISNIEKGKDDDI
-686 IQNNSRKGKIVFNQ
+686 PNNSRKAKIVFNQ
-700 ISNDSK
+700 INNDSK
-706 KNNNIFIL
+706 KNNIYIL
-714 KDSNNKEK
+714 KDSSNSKE
-722 EELEDENNNN
+722 EAELEDENNNFL
-732 NIATKRKKVLFL
+732 AKRKKVLVL
-744 KKKDLDLSNNENNN
+744 KKKDLDLSINENKN

-783 KEKDKERCSINTS
+783 KEKERFSINTS
-796 HIAKINPKNKDTN
+796 HITPNNPRNNDN
-809 KTTFIHYSI
+809 NQTTYIHYSI
-818 NNINHVNKNNN
+818 NNISHHSNKINNT
-829 SMANRLKSNSTDSL
+829 MANRLKSNSTDSL

-856 ITTRKIIRKTNNYFN
+856 ITTRKIVRKTNNYFN
-871 SNNDLKEKIDKDNI
+871 TNNANNELREKINKGNV
-885 YNHNNNEYSKYSN
+885 YNHNNNPYFKYTK

-905 NLTLNTKKNNF
+905 NLTLNAKKNNF
-916 FYSTTSTHREKN
+916 FYSTTCTHREKN
-928 NELLTSRENLIN
+928 NELQTSRENIIN
-940 KITPINSSG
+940 KISPINSSS
-949 FNMNP
+949 FNMATKKN
-954 KRSNANFKN
+954 NINFKN
-963 RNLRYLSNLSK
+963 RNLRYLTNLSK

-988 NSKDFNKSGKY
+988 NTRNLNKSGKY
-999 EKNKKNQNE
+999 EKNKKMENE

>member
-1 MIKYSH
+1 MLKYSH
-7 NLEFNTPD
+7 NLEFNSPD
-15 YASQIRFSFP
+15 YASHIRFSFP
-25 SKNQKLNNIS
+25 AKQKPNNIS

-44 SEKKPNNHR
+44 SEKKPDNHR

-71 VPKHTS
+71 VPKQTS
-77 QKFNST
+77 QKYNST
-83 KSANVPDKIEEKKV
+83 KSSKIPNRIEEKKV
-97 EDEEIINEN
+97 EDEETIDEN
-106 YFFNDYFNHQ
+106 YFFNDFFNHQ

-125 KLKKTNE
+125 KLKKTDE

-147 VDLEIMNI
+147 VELEIMNI

-190 DRVKIMINMNRPPNY
+190 DRVKIMINMNRPQNY
-205 MNKSPWPL
+205 MSKSPWPL

-243 PDFLR
+243 PDFPK
-248 NVEKSIKEA
+248 NIEKSIKEA

-278 FDNSG
+278 FDTSG

-306 IISCHNGEIQRD
+306 VVSCQNGKIQRD

-347 FNDNYQNGKNKI
+347 FDENYQNGNNKI

-392 VISPEPDIYVFDYY
+392 VISPEPDIYVFDFY

-418 GIYDRLKSNEVFKC
+418 GIFDRLKSSEVFKC
-432 ANIIINK
+432 ANIIIDK
-439 SRELLEKKIEYN
+439 SRELLEKNIEYN

-473 MILRM
+473 MILRL

-497 LLYNNTN
+497 LLYNNN
-504 TENSRDYKRKDIL
+504 SNFENSRDFKRKENIY
-517 CENKPNLKNLSFG
+517 ENKPNLKNLSFG
-530 LHKIHLNKDI
+530 LHKAHLNKDI

-556 RNKFAKKYENYRY
+556 RRQYGNYRY
-569 LEDSIKFDN
+569 LED
-578 NNDIDIDQKENKL
+578 NDELDINKENKL
-591 RKKNNNNSLDKE
+591 RRKNNNSLDKE
-603 KEIENEIREGL
+603 KEIENEIREGR
-614 EKDKEI
+614 ERDKEI
-620 KNKRFIPSQSQE
+620 KNRRFIPSQSQE

-637 LISLFSMNNK
+637 LISLFSMNNR
-647 KGNNNDGSKIL
+647 KGNNNDSKFL
-658 YNSCNSIESLNNTKM
+658 YNSYNSTESLNNTKINSN
-673 YNISNNEKVKDDI
+673 NISNIEKGKDDDI
-686 IQNNSRKGKIVFNQ
+686 PNNSRKAKIVFNQ
-700 ISNDSK
+700 INNDSK
-706 KNNNIFIL
+706 KNNIYIL
-714 KDSNNKEK
+714 KDSSNSKE
-722 EELEDENNNN
+722 EAELEDENNNF
-732 NIATKRKKVLFL
+732 IARRKKVLVL
-744 KKKDLDLSNNENNN
+744 KKKDLDLSINENKN

-783 KEKDKERCSINTS
+783 KEKDKERFSINTS
-796 HIAKINPKNKDTN
+796 HITPNNPRNNDN
-809 KTTFIHYSI
+809 NQTTYIHYSI
-818 NNINHVNKNNN
+818 NNISHHSNKINNT
-829 SMANRLKSNSTDSL
+829 MANRLKSNSTDSL

-856 ITTRKIIRKTNNYFN
+856 ITTRKIVRKTNNYFN
-871 SNNDLKEKIDKDNI
+871 TNNANNELREKINKGNV
-885 YNHNNNEYSKYSN
+885 YNHNNNPYFKYTK

-905 NLTLNTKKNNF
+905 NLTLNAKKNNF
-916 FYSTTSTHREKN
+916 FYSTTCTHREKN
-928 NELLTSRENLIN
+928 NELQTSRENIIN
-940 KITPINSSG
+940 KISPINSSS
-949 FNMNP
+949 FNMATKKN
-954 KRSNANFKN
+954 NINFKN
-963 RNLRYLSNLSK
+963 RNLRYLTNLSK

-988 NSKDFNKSGKY
+988 NTRNLNKSGKY
-999 EKNKKNQNE
+999 EKNKKMENE

>member
-1 MIKYSH
+1 MLKYSH
-7 NLEFNTPD
+7 NLEFNSPD
-15 YASQIRFSFP
+15 YASHIRFSFP
-25 SKNQKLNNIS
+25 AKQKPNNIS

-44 SEKKPNNHR
+44 SEKKPDNHR

-71 VPKHTS
+71 VPKQTS
-77 QKFNST
+77 QKYNST
-83 KSANVPDKIEEKKV
+83 KSSKIPNRIEEKKV
-97 EDEEIINEN
+97 EDEETIDEN
-106 YFFNDYFNHQ
+106 YFFNDFFNHQ

-125 KLKKTNE
+125 KLKKTDE

-147 VDLEIMNI
+147 VELEIMNI

-190 DRVKIMINMNRPPNY
+190 DRVKIMINMNRPQNY
-205 MNKSPWPL
+205 MSKSPWPL

-243 PDFLR
+243 PDFPK
-248 NVEKSIKEA
+248 NIEKSIKEA

-278 FDNSG
+278 FDTSG

-306 IISCHNGEIQRD
+306 VVSCQNGKIQRD

-347 FNDNYQNGKNKI
+347 FDENYQNGNNKI

-392 VISPEPDIYVFDYY
+392 VISPEPDIYVFDFY

-418 GIYDRLKSNEVFKC
+418 GIFDRLKSSEVFKC
-432 ANIIINK
+432 ANIIIDK
-439 SRELLEKKIEYN
+439 SRELLEKNIEYN

-473 MILRM
+473 MILRL

-497 LLYNNTN
+497 LLYNNN
-504 TENSRDYKRKDIL
+504 SNFENSRDFKRKENIY
-517 CENKPNLKNLSFG
+517 ENKPNLKNLSFG
-530 LHKIHLNKDI
+530 LHKAHLNKDI

-556 RNKFAKKYENYRY
+556 RRQYGNYRY
-569 LEDSIKFDN
+569 LED
-578 NNDIDIDQKENKL
+578 NDELDINKENKL
-591 RKKNNNNSLDKE
+591 RRKNNNSLDKE
-603 KEIENEIREGL
+603 KEIENEIREGR
-614 EKDKEI
+614 ERDKEI
-620 KNKRFIPSQSQE
+620 KNRRFIPSQSQE

-637 LISLFSMNNK
+637 LISLFSMNNR
-647 KGNNNDGSKIL
+647 KGNNNDSKFL
-658 YNSCNSIESLNNTKM
+658 YNSYNSTESLNNTKINSN
-673 YNISNNEKVKDDI
+673 NISNIEKGKDDDI
-686 IQNNSRKGKIVFNQ
+686 PNNSRKAKIVFNQ
-700 ISNDSK
+700 INNDSK
-706 KNNNIFIL
+706 KNNIYIL
-714 KDSNNKEK
+714 KDSSNSKE
-722 EELEDENNNN
+722 EAELEDENNNFL
-732 NIATKRKKVLFL
+732 AKRKKVLVL
-744 KKKDLDLSNNENNN
+744 KKKDLDLSINENKN

-783 KEKDKERCSINTS
+783 KEKEKERFSINTS
-796 HIAKINPKNKDTN
+796 HITPNNPRNNDN
-809 KTTFIHYSI
+809 NQTTYIHYSI
-818 NNINHVNKNNN
+818 NNISHHSNKINNT
-829 SMANRLKSNSTDSL
+829 MANRLKSNSTDSL

-856 ITTRKIIRKTNNYFN
+856 ITTRKIVRKTNNYFN
-871 SNNDLKEKIDKDNI
+871 TNNANNELREKINKGNV
-885 YNHNNNEYSKYSN
+885 YNHNNNPYFKYTK

-905 NLTLNTKKNNF
+905 NLTLNAKKNNF
-916 FYSTTSTHREKN
+916 FYSTTCTHREKN
-928 NELLTSRENLIN
+928 NELQTSRENIIN
-940 KITPINSSG
+940 KISPINSSS
-949 FNMNP
+949 FNMATKKN
-954 KRSNANFKN
+954 NINFKN
-963 RNLRYLSNLSK
+963 RNLRYLTNLSK

-988 NSKDFNKSGKY
+988 NTRNLNKSGKY
-999 EKNKKNQNE
+999 EKNKKMENE

>member
-1 MIKYSH
+1 MLKYSH
-7 NLEFNTPD
+7 NLELSTPD
-15 YASQIRFSFP
+15 YTSHMRLSFP
-25 SKNQKLNNIS
+25 SKNQKPNNIS

-71 VPKHTS
+71 VPKQTS
-77 QKFNST
+77 QKFKLT
-83 KSANVPDKIEEKKV
+83 KSTNVPDKIEEKKV
-97 EDEEIINEN
+97 EDEEIIDEN

-147 VDLEIMNI
+147 VELEIMNI

-190 DRVKIMINMNRPPNY
+190 DRVKIMINMNRPQNY
-205 MNKSPWPL
+205 MSKSPWPL

-243 PDFLR
+243 PDFPK
-248 NVEKSIKEA
+248 NIEKSIKEA

-272 YNYNIN
+272 YNYSIN
-278 FDNSG
+278 FDTSG

-306 IISCHNGEIQRD
+306 VVSCHNGKIQRD

-347 FNDNYQNGKNKI
+347 FNDNYQSENNKI

-377 GDARAKLTNLGGIPN
+377 GDARAKLTNLGGVPN
-392 VISPEPDIYVFDYY
+392 VISPEPDIYVFDFY

-418 GIYDRLKSNEVFKC
+418 GIFDRLKSSEVFKC
-432 ANIIINK
+432 ANIIIDK
-439 SRELLEKKIEYN
+439 SRELLEKNIEYN

-467 CGNVVD
+467 CGNIVD
-473 MILRM
+473 MILRL

-497 LLYNNTN
+497 LLYNNN
-504 TENSRDYKRKDIL
+504 SNFENSREFKRK
-517 CENKPNLKNLSFG
+517 ENKYENRPNLKNLSFG
-530 LHKIHLNKDI
+530 LHKTHLNKDI

-547 KEPQDNITN
+547 KEPQDYISN
-556 RNKFAKKYENYRY
+556 RRKYINYRY
-569 LEDSIKFDN
+569 LED
-578 NNDIDIDQKENKL
+578 NDELDINKENKL
-591 RKKNNNNSLDKE
+591 RRKNNNNSLDKE
-603 KEIENEIREGL
+603 KEIENEIREGI
-614 EKDKEI
+614 ERDR
-620 KNKRFIPSQSQE
+620 RFIPSQSQE

-647 KGNNNDGSKIL
+647 KGNNNDSKFL
-658 YNSCNSIESLNNTKM
+658 YNSYNAMESLNNTKTH
-673 YNISNNEKVKDDI
+673 ITSNNEKEKDDAI
-686 IQNNSRKGKIVFNQ
+686 PYNSRKARIVFNQ
-700 ISNDSK
+700 INNDSK
-706 KNNNIFIL
+706 KNNIYIL
-714 KDSNNKEK
+714 KDNSNSKE
-722 EELEDENNNN
+722 EAELEDENNNTNNN
-732 NIATKRKKVLFL
+732 NIVAKRKKVLVL
-744 KKKDLDLSNNENNN
+744 KRKDLDLSTNENNN
-758 NNYSYI
+758 NNYSNI

-769 ISKRIGNTKMNSFL
+769 ISKRIGNSKMNSFL
-783 KEKDKERCSINTS
+783 KDKEKERFSVNTS
-796 HIAKINPKNKDTN
+796 HITQNNPKNNDNN
-809 KTTFIHYSI
+809 KTTYLHYSI
-818 NNINHVNKNNN
+818 KNISHHSNKNNN
-829 SMANRLKSNSTDSL
+829 TMANRLKSNSTDSL
-843 FDDHNKNEALLKR
+843 YDDHNKNEALLKR
-856 ITTRKIIRKTNNYFN
+856 ITTRKIVRKTNNYFN
-871 SNNDLKEKIDKDNI
+871 INTNNDLKEKIDKGNI
-885 YNHNNNEYSKYSN
+885 YNHSNNPYFNYNK
-898 HINYDNN
+898 HINFDNS
-905 NLTLNTKKNNF
+905 NLTLNSKKNNF
-916 FYSTTSTHREKN
+916 FYSTTCTHREKN
-928 NELLTSRENLIN
+928 NELQSSRENLLN
-940 KITPINSSG
+940 KITPINSSS
-949 FNMNP
+949 FNMSTKKN
-954 KRSNANFKN
+954 NVNFKN
-963 RNLRYLSNLSK
+963 RNLRYLTNLSK

-988 NSKDFNKSGKY
+988 STRNVNKSGKY
-999 EKNKKNQNE
+999 EKNKKIENE

>member
-1 MIKYSH
+1 MLKYSH

-15 YASQIRFSFP
+15 YAHQMRFSFP
-25 SKNQKLNNIS
+25 AKQKPNNIS

-71 VPKHTS
+71 VPKQTS

-83 KSANVPDKIEEKKV
+83 KSSNVPDKIEEKKV
-97 EDEEIINEN
+97 EEEENIDEN

-125 KLKKTNE
+125 KLKKANE

-147 VDLEIMNI
+147 VELEIMNI

-205 MNKSPWPL
+205 MSKSPWPL

-243 PDFLR
+243 PDFPK

-306 IISCHNGEIQRD
+306 IISCHNGKIQKD

-347 FNDNYQNGKNKI
+347 FNDNYQNENNKI

-377 GDARAKLTNLGGIPN
+377 GDARAKLANLGGIPN
-392 VISPEPDIYVFDYY
+392 IISPEPDIYVFDFY

-418 GIYDRLKSNEVFKC
+418 GIYDRLKSSEVFKC

-439 SRELLEKKIEYN
+439 SRELLEKNIEYN

-467 CGNVVD
+467 CGNIVD

-497 LLYNNTN
+497 LLYNNN
-504 TENSRDYKRKDIL
+504 SNVENSKDFKRK
-517 CENKPNLKNLSFG
+517 ENIFDNKSNLKNVSFG
-530 LHKIHLNKDI
+530 LHKVHLNKDI

-547 KEPQDNITN
+547 KEPQDNVTN
-556 RNKFAKKYENYRY
+556 RNKLTRKYENYRY
-569 LEDSIKFDN
+569 LEDNIKLDDN
-578 NNDIDIDQKENKL
+578 DEIDINKKENKL
-591 RKKNNNNSLDKE
+591 RRKNNNNSLDKE
-603 KEIENEIREGL
+603 KEIENEIREGI
-614 EKDKEI
+614 ERDKEI
-620 KNKRFIPSQSQE
+620 KNKRFFPSQSQE

-637 LISLFSMNNK
+637 LISLFSMNNR
-647 KGNNNDGSKIL
+647 KGNNIDGSKFL
-658 YNSCNSIESLNNTKM
+658 YNSYNSTTESLRNTKSH
-673 YNISNNEKVKDDI
+673 NISKNEKGKDDAI
-686 IQNNSRKGKIVFNQ
+686 PSNSKRAKIVFNQ

-706 KNNNIFIL
+706 KNNICIL
-714 KDSNNKEK
+714 KDSSNSK
-722 EELEDENNNN
+722 EEAELENENNN
-732 NIATKRKKVLFL
+732 IVPKRKKVLVL
-744 KKKDLDLSNNENNN
+744 TKKDLDLSINENN

-783 KEKDKERCSINTS
+783 KEKEKERFSINTS
-796 HIAKINPKNKDTN
+796 HIRQNNPKNNDN
-809 KTTFIHYSI
+809 NSTTYIYYSI
-818 NNINHVNKNNN
+818 NNINHHGNRSNNTLV
-829 SMANRLKSNSTDSL
+829 NRLKSNSSDSL

-856 ITTRKIIRKTNNYFN
+856 ITTRKIVRKTNNFVN
-871 SNNDLKEKIDKDNI
+871 TNNELKEKIDKGNS
-885 YNHNNNEYSKYSN
+885 NHHNNNPYFKYNN

-928 NELLTSRENLIN
+928 NELQNSRENLIN
-940 KITPINSSG
+940 KITPINSSS
-949 FNMNP
+949 FNMSIKKN
-954 KRSNANFKN
+954 NINFKN

-974 TRDYQISFKEKYDD
+974 TRDYQISFKEKNDD
-988 NSKDFNKSGKY
+988 NNRNMSKSGKY
-999 EKNKKNQNE
+999 EKNKKIENE

>member
-1 MIKYSH
+1 MLKYSH
-7 NLEFNTPD
+7 NLEFNSPD
-15 YASQIRFSFP
+15 YASHIRFSFP
-25 SKNQKLNNIS
+25 AKQKPNNIS

-44 SEKKPNNHR
+44 SEKKPDNHR

-71 VPKHTS
+71 VPKQTS
-77 QKFNST
+77 QKYNST
-83 KSANVPDKIEEKKV
+83 KSSKIPNRIEEKKV
-97 EDEEIINEN
+97 EDEETIDEN
-106 YFFNDYFNHQ
+106 YFFNDFFNHQ

-125 KLKKTNE
+125 KLKKTDE

-147 VDLEIMNI
+147 VELEIMNI

-190 DRVKIMINMNRPPNY
+190 DRVKIMINMNRPQNY
-205 MNKSPWPL
+205 MSKSPWPL

-243 PDFLR
+243 PDFPK
-248 NVEKSIKEA
+248 NIEKSIKEA

-278 FDNSG
+278 FDTSG

-306 IISCHNGEIQRD
+306 VVSCQNGKIQRD

-347 FNDNYQNGKNKI
+347 FDENYQNGNNKI

-392 VISPEPDIYVFDYY
+392 VISPEPDIYVFDFY

-418 GIYDRLKSNEVFKC
+418 GIFDRLKSSEVFKC
-432 ANIIINK
+432 ANIIIDK
-439 SRELLEKKIEYN
+439 SRELLEKNIEYN

-473 MILRM
+473 MILRL

-497 LLYNNTN
+497 LLYNNN
-504 TENSRDYKRKDIL
+504 SNFENSRDFKRKENIY
-517 CENKPNLKNLSFG
+517 ENKPNLKNLSFG
-530 LHKIHLNKDI
+530 LHKAHLNKDI

-556 RNKFAKKYENYRY
+556 RRQYGNYRY
-569 LEDSIKFDN
+569 LED
-578 NNDIDIDQKENKL
+578 NDELDINKENKL
-591 RKKNNNNSLDKE
+591 RRKNNNSLDKE
-603 KEIENEIREGL
+603 KEIENEIREGR
-614 EKDKEI
+614 ERDKDI
-620 KNKRFIPSQSQE
+620 KNRRFIPSQSQE

-637 LISLFSMNNK
+637 LISLFSMNNR
-647 KGNNNDGSKIL
+647 KGNNNDSKFL
-658 YNSCNSIESLNNTKM
+658 YNSYNSTESLNNTKINSN
-673 YNISNNEKVKDDI
+673 NISNIEKGKDDDI
-686 IQNNSRKGKIVFNQ
+686 PNNSRKAKIVFNQ
-700 ISNDSK
+700 INNDSK
-706 KNNNIFIL
+706 KNNIYIL
-714 KDSNNKEK
+714 KDSSNSKE
-722 EELEDENNNN
+722 EAELEDENNNF
-732 NIATKRKKVLFL
+732 IAKRKKVLVL
-744 KKKDLDLSNNENNN
+744 KKKDLDLSINENKN

-783 KEKDKERCSINTS
+783 KEKDKERFSINTS
-796 HIAKINPKNKDTN
+796 HITPSNPRNYDN
-809 KTTFIHYSI
+809 NQTTYIHYSI
-818 NNINHVNKNNN
+818 NNISHHSNKINNT
-829 SMANRLKSNSTDSL
+829 MANRLKSNSTDSL

-856 ITTRKIIRKTNNYFN
+856 ITTRKIVRKTNNYFN
-871 SNNDLKEKIDKDNI
+871 TNNANNELREKINKGNV
-885 YNHNNNEYSKYSN
+885 YNHNNNPYFKYTK

-905 NLTLNTKKNNF
+905 NLTLNAKKNNF
-916 FYSTTSTHREKN
+916 FYSTTCTHREKN
-928 NELLTSRENLIN
+928 NELQTSRENIIN
-940 KITPINSSG
+940 KISPINSSS
-949 FNMNP
+949 FNMATKKN
-954 KRSNANFKN
+954 NINFKN
-963 RNLRYLSNLSK
+963 RNLRYLTNLSK

-988 NSKDFNKSGKY
+988 NTRNLNKSGKY
-999 EKNKKNQNE
+999 EKNKKMENE

>member
-1 MIKYSH
+1 MLKYSH
-7 NLEFNTPD
+7 NLEFSTTD
-15 YASQIRFSFP
+15 YASQMRLSFP
-25 SKNQKLNNIS
+25 SKNQKPNNIS

-71 VPKHTS
+71 VPKQTS
-77 QKFNST
+77 QKFKST
-83 KSANVPDKIEEKKV
+83 KSSNVPDKIEEKKV
-97 EDEEIINEN
+97 EDEEIIDEN

-125 KLKKTNE
+125 KLKKSNE

-190 DRVKIMINMNRPPNY
+190 DRVKIMINMNRPQNY
-205 MNKSPWPL
+205 MSKTPWPL

-243 PDFLR
+243 PDFPK
-248 NVEKSIKEA
+248 NIEKSIKEA

-278 FDNSG
+278 FDTSG

-306 IISCHNGEIQRD
+306 VVSCHNGKIQRD

-347 FNDNYQNGKNKI
+347 FNDNYQNENNKI

-377 GDARAKLTNLGGIPN
+377 GDARAKLTNLGGVPN
-392 VISPEPDIYVFDYY
+392 VISPEPDIYVFDFY

-418 GIYDRLKSNEVFKC
+418 GIFDRLKSSEVFKC
-432 ANIIINK
+432 ANIIIDK
-439 SRELLEKKIEYN
+439 SRELLEKNIEYN

-467 CGNVVD
+467 CGNIVD
-473 MILRM
+473 MILRL

-497 LLYNNTN
+497 LLYNNN
-504 TENSRDYKRKDIL
+504 SNFENSREFKRK
-517 CENKPNLKNLSFG
+517 ENMYENRPNLKKLSFG
-530 LHKIHLNKDI
+530 LHKTHLNKDI

-556 RNKFAKKYENYRY
+556 RRKYINYRY
-569 LEDSIKFDN
+569 LED
-578 NNDIDIDQKENKL
+578 NDELDINKENKL
-591 RKKNNNNSLDKE
+591 RRKNNNNSLDKE
-603 KEIENEIREGL
+603 KEIEKEIREGL
-614 EKDKEI
+614 ERDRET
-620 KNKRFIPSQSQE
+620 KNRRFIPSQSQE

-647 KGNNNDGSKIL
+647 KGNNNDSKFL
-658 YNSCNSIESLNNTKM
+658 YNSYNAMESLNNTKTH
-673 YNISNNEKVKDDI
+673 NTSNNEKDKDDAI
-686 IQNNSRKGKIVFNQ
+686 PNNSRKSRIVFNQ

-706 KNNNIFIL
+706 KNNIYIL
-714 KDSNNKEK
+714 KDNSNSK
-722 EELEDENNNN
+722 EEAEFEDEDNNTNNNN
-732 NIATKRKKVLFL
+732 NIVAKRKKVLVL
-744 KKKDLDLSNNENNN
+744 KKKDLDLSTNENNN

-769 ISKRIGNTKMNSFL
+769 ISKRIGNSKMNSFL
-783 KEKDKERCSINTS
+783 KDKEKERFSINTS
-796 HIAKINPKNKDTN
+796 HITQNNPKNNDNN
-809 KTTFIHYSI
+809 KTTYIHYSI
-818 NNINHVNKNNN
+818 NNISHHSNKNNN
-829 SMANRLKSNSTDSL
+829 TMANRLKSNSTDSL

-856 ITTRKIIRKTNNYFN
+856 ITTRKIVRKTNNYFN
-871 SNNDLKEKIDKDNI
+871 TNTNNDLKEKIDKGNI
-885 YNHNNNEYSKYSN
+885 YNHSNNPYFNYNK
-898 HINYDNN
+898 HINYDNS
-905 NLTLNTKKNNF
+905 NLTLNSKKNNF
-916 FYSTTSTHREKN
+916 FYSTTCTHREKN
-928 NELLTSRENLIN
+928 NELQSNIENLIN
-940 KITPINSSG
+940 KITPINSSS
-949 FNMNP
+949 FNMSTKKN
-954 KRSNANFKN
+954 NVNFKN
-963 RNLRYLSNLSK
+963 RNLRYLTNLSK

-988 NSKDFNKSGKY
+988 STRNMNKSGKY
-999 EKNKKNQNE
+999 EKNKKIENE

>member
-1 MIKYSH
+1 MLKYSH
-7 NLEFNTPD
+7 NLEFNSPD
-15 YASQIRFSFP
+15 YASHIRFSFP
-25 SKNQKLNNIS
+25 AKQKPNNIS

-44 SEKKPNNHR
+44 SEKKPDNHR

-71 VPKHTS
+71 VPKQTS
-77 QKFNST
+77 QKYNST
-83 KSANVPDKIEEKKV
+83 KSSKIPNRIEEKKV
-97 EDEEIINEN
+97 EDEETIDEN
-106 YFFNDYFNHQ
+106 YFFNDFFNHQ

-125 KLKKTNE
+125 KLKKTDE

-147 VDLEIMNI
+147 VELEIMNI

-190 DRVKIMINMNRPPNY
+190 DRVKIMINMNRPQNY
-205 MNKSPWPL
+205 ISKSPWPL

-243 PDFLR
+243 PDFPK
-248 NVEKSIKEA
+248 NIEKSIKDA

-278 FDNSG
+278 FDTSG

-292 DTKIYIANVGDSRC
+292 DSKIYIANVGDSRC
-306 IISCHNGEIQRD
+306 VVSCQNGKIQRD

-334 YNNGGNIYRNETV
+334 YNNGGNVYRNETV
-347 FNDNYQNGKNKI
+347 FDENYQNGNNKI

-377 GDARAKLTNLGGIPN
+377 GDARAKLTNLGGKPN
-392 VISPEPDIYVFDYY
+392 VISPEPDIYVFDFY

-418 GIYDRLKSNEVFKC
+418 GIFDRLKSSEVFKC
-432 ANIIINK
+432 ANIIIDK
-439 SRELLEKKIEYN
+439 SRELLEKNIEYN

-473 MILRM
+473 MILRL

-497 LLYNNTN
+497 LLYNNN
-504 TENSRDYKRKDIL
+504 SNFENSRDFKRKENIY
-517 CENKPNLKNLSFG
+517 ENKPNLKNLSFG
-530 LHKIHLNKDI
+530 LHKAHLNKDI

-556 RNKFAKKYENYRY
+556 RRQYGNYRY
-569 LEDSIKFDN
+569 LED
-578 NNDIDIDQKENKL
+578 NDELDINKENKL
-591 RKKNNNNSLDKE
+591 RRKNNNSLDKE
-603 KEIENEIREGL
+603 KEIENEIREGR
-614 EKDKEI
+614 ERDKEI
-620 KNKRFIPSQSQE
+620 KNRRFIPSQSQE

-637 LISLFSMNNK
+637 LISLFSMNNR
-647 KGNNNDGSKIL
+647 KGNNNDSKFL
-658 YNSCNSIESLNNTKM
+658 YNSYNSTESLNNTKI
-673 YNISNNEKVKDDI
+673 NSNNNSNIEKGKDDDI
-686 IQNNSRKGKIVFNQ
+686 PNNSRKAKIVFNQ
-700 ISNDSK
+700 INNDSK
-706 KNNNIFIL
+706 KNNIYIL
-714 KDSNNKEK
+714 KDSSNSKE
-722 EELEDENNNN
+722 EAELEDENNNF
-732 NIATKRKKVLFL
+732 IAKRKKVLVL
-744 KKKDLDLSNNENNN
+744 KKKDLDLSINENKN

-783 KEKDKERCSINTS
+783 KEKDKERFSINTS
-796 HIAKINPKNKDTN
+796 HITPNNPRNNDN
-809 KTTFIHYSI
+809 NQTTYIHYSI
-818 NNINHVNKNNN
+818 NNISHHSNKVNNT
-829 SMANRLKSNSTDSL
+829 MANRLKSNSTDSL

-856 ITTRKIIRKTNNYFN
+856 ITTRKIVRKTNNYFN
-871 SNNDLKEKIDKDNI
+871 TNNANNELREKINKGNV
-885 YNHNNNEYSKYSN
+885 YNHNNNPYFKYTK

-905 NLTLNTKKNNF
+905 NLTLNAKKNNF
-916 FYSTTSTHREKN
+916 FYSTTCTHREKN
-928 NELLTSRENLIN
+928 NELQTSRENIIN
-940 KITPINSSG
+940 KISPINSSS
-949 FNMNP
+949 FNMATKKN
-954 KRSNANFKN
+954 NINFKN
-963 RNLRYLSNLSK
+963 RNLRYLTNLSK

-988 NSKDFNKSGKY
+988 NTRNLNKSGKY
-999 EKNKKNQNE
+999 EKNKKMENE

>member
-1 MIKYSH
+1 MLKYSH
-7 NLEFNTPD
+7 NLEFNSPD
-15 YASQIRFSFP
+15 YASHIRFSFP
-25 SKNQKLNNIS
+25 AKQKPNNIS

-44 SEKKPNNHR
+44 SEKKPDNHR

-71 VPKHTS
+71 VPKQTS
-77 QKFNST
+77 QKYNST
-83 KSANVPDKIEEKKV
+83 KSSKIPNRIEEKKV
-97 EDEEIINEN
+97 EDEENIDEN
-106 YFFNDYFNHQ
+106 YFFNDFFNHQ

-125 KLKKTNE
+125 KLKKTDE

-147 VDLEIMNI
+147 VELEIMNI

-190 DRVKIMINMNRPPNY
+190 DRVKIMINMNRPQNY
-205 MNKSPWPL
+205 MSKSPWPL

-243 PDFLR
+243 PDFPK
-248 NVEKSIKEA
+248 NIEKSIKEA

-278 FDNSG
+278 FDTSG

-306 IISCHNGEIQRD
+306 VVSCQNGKIQRD

-347 FNDNYQNGKNKI
+347 FDENYQNGNNKI

-392 VISPEPDIYVFDYY
+392 VISPEPDIYVFDFY

-418 GIYDRLKSNEVFKC
+418 GIFDRLKSSEVFKC
-432 ANIIINK
+432 ANIIIDK
-439 SRELLEKKIEYN
+439 SRELLEKNIEYN

-473 MILRM
+473 MILRL

-497 LLYNNTN
+497 LLYNNN
-504 TENSRDYKRKDIL
+504 SNFENSRDFKRKENIY
-517 CENKPNLKNLSFG
+517 ENKPNLKNLSFG
-530 LHKIHLNKDI
+530 LHKAHLNKDI

-556 RNKFAKKYENYRY
+556 RRQYGNYRY
-569 LEDSIKFDN
+569 LED
-578 NNDIDIDQKENKL
+578 NDELDINKENKL
-591 RKKNNNNSLDKE
+591 RRKNNNSLDKE
-603 KEIENEIREGL
+603 KEIENEIREGR
-614 EKDKEI
+614 ERDKEI
-620 KNKRFIPSQSQE
+620 KNRRFIPSQSQE

-637 LISLFSMNNK
+637 LISLFSMNNR
-647 KGNNNDGSKIL
+647 KGNNNDSKFL
-658 YNSCNSIESLNNTKM
+658 YNSYNSTESLNNTKINSN
-673 YNISNNEKVKDDI
+673 NISNIEKGKDDDI
-686 IQNNSRKGKIVFNQ
+686 PNKSRKAKIVFNQ
-700 ISNDSK
+700 INNDSK
-706 KNNNIFIL
+706 KNNIYIL
-714 KDSNNKEK
+714 KDSSNSKE
-722 EELEDENNNN
+722 EAELEDENNNF
-732 NIATKRKKVLFL
+732 IARRKKVLVL
-744 KKKDLDLSNNENNN
+744 KKKDLDLSINENKN

-783 KEKDKERCSINTS
+783 KEKDKERFSINTS
-796 HIAKINPKNKDTN
+796 HITPNNPRNNDN
-809 KTTFIHYSI
+809 NQTTYIHYSI
-818 NNINHVNKNNN
+818 NNISHHSNKVNNT
-829 SMANRLKSNSTDSL
+829 MANRLKSNSTDSL

-856 ITTRKIIRKTNNYFN
+856 ITTRKIVRKTNNYFN
-871 SNNDLKEKIDKDNI
+871 TNNANNELREKINKGNV
-885 YNHNNNEYSKYSN
+885 YNHNNNPYFKYTK

-905 NLTLNTKKNNF
+905 NLTLNAKKNNF
-916 FYSTTSTHREKN
+916 FYSTTCTHREKN
-928 NELLTSRENLIN
+928 NELQTSRENIIN
-940 KITPINSSG
+940 KISPINSSS
-949 FNMNP
+949 FNMATKKN
-954 KRSNANFKN
+954 NINFKN
-963 RNLRYLSNLSK
+963 RNLRYLTNLSK

-988 NSKDFNKSGKY
+988 NTRNLNKSGKY
-999 EKNKKNQNE
+999 EKNKKMENE

>member
-1 MIKYSH
+1 MLKYSH
-7 NLEFNTPD
+7 NLEFNSPD
-15 YASQIRFSFP
+15 YASHIRFSFP
-25 SKNQKLNNIS
+25 AKQKPNNIS

-44 SEKKPNNHR
+44 SEKKPDNHR

-71 VPKHTS
+71 VPKQTS
-77 QKFNST
+77 QKYNST
-83 KSANVPDKIEEKKV
+83 KSSKIPNRIEEKKV
-97 EDEEIINEN
+97 EDEETIDEN
-106 YFFNDYFNHQ
+106 YFFNDFFNHQ

-125 KLKKTNE
+125 KLKKTDE

-147 VDLEIMNI
+147 VELEIMNI

-190 DRVKIMINMNRPPNY
+190 DRVKIMINMNRPQNY
-205 MNKSPWPL
+205 MSKSPWPL

-243 PDFLR
+243 PDFPK
-248 NVEKSIKEA
+248 NIEKSIKEA

-278 FDNSG
+278 FDTSG

-306 IISCHNGEIQRD
+306 VVSCQNGKIQRD

-347 FNDNYQNGKNKI
+347 FDENYQNGNNKI

-392 VISPEPDIYVFDYY
+392 VISPEPDIYVFDFY

-418 GIYDRLKSNEVFKC
+418 GIFDRLKSSEVFKC
-432 ANIIINK
+432 ANIIIDK
-439 SRELLEKKIEYN
+439 SRELLEKNIEYN

-473 MILRM
+473 MILRL

-497 LLYNNTN
+497 LLYNNN
-504 TENSRDYKRKDIL
+504 SNFENSRDFKRKENIY
-517 CENKPNLKNLSFG
+517 ENKPNLKNLSFG
-530 LHKIHLNKDI
+530 LHKAHLNKDI

-556 RNKFAKKYENYRY
+556 RRQYGNYRY
-569 LEDSIKFDN
+569 LED
-578 NNDIDIDQKENKL
+578 NDELDINKENKL
-591 RKKNNNNSLDKE
+591 RRKNNNSLDKE
-603 KEIENEIREGL
+603 KEIENEIREGR
-614 EKDKEI
+614 ERDKEI
-620 KNKRFIPSQSQE
+620 KNRRFIPSQSQE

-637 LISLFSMNNK
+637 LISLFSMNNR
-647 KGNNNDGSKIL
+647 KGNNNDSKFL
-658 YNSCNSIESLNNTKM
+658 YNSYNSTESLNNTKINSN
-673 YNISNNEKVKDDI
+673 NISNIEKGKDDDI
-686 IQNNSRKGKIVFNQ
+686 PNNSRKAKIVFNQ
-700 ISNDSK
+700 INNDSK
-706 KNNNIFIL
+706 KNNIYIL
-714 KDSNNKEK
+714 KDSSNSKE
-722 EELEDENNNN
+722 EAELEDENNNF
-732 NIATKRKKVLFL
+732 IAKRKKVLVL
-744 KKKDLDLSNNENNN
+744 KKKDLDLSINENKN

-783 KEKDKERCSINTS
+783 KEKERFSINTS
-796 HIAKINPKNKDTN
+796 HITPNNPRNNDN
-809 KTTFIHYSI
+809 NQTTYIHYSI
-818 NNINHVNKNNN
+818 NNISHHSNKINNT
-829 SMANRLKSNSTDSL
+829 MANRLKSNSTDSL
-843 FDDHNKNEALLKR
+843 FDEHNKNEALLKR
-856 ITTRKIIRKTNNYFN
+856 ITTRKIVRKTNNYFN
-871 SNNDLKEKIDKDNI
+871 TNNANNELREKINKGNV
-885 YNHNNNEYSKYSN
+885 YNHNNNPYFKYTK

-905 NLTLNTKKNNF
+905 NLTLNAKKNNF
-916 FYSTTSTHREKN
+916 FYSTTCTHREKN
-928 NELLTSRENLIN
+928 NELQTSRENIIS
-940 KITPINSSG
+940 KISPINSSS
-949 FNMNP
+949 FNMATKKN
-954 KRSNANFKN
+954 NINFKN
-963 RNLRYLSNLSK
+963 RNLRYLTNLSK

-988 NSKDFNKSGKY
+988 NTRNLNKSGKY
-999 EKNKKNQNE
+999 EKNKKMENE

>member
-1 MIKYSH
+1 MLKYSH
-7 NLEFNTPD
+7 NLEFNSPD
-15 YASQIRFSFP
+15 YASHIRFSFP
-25 SKNQKLNNIS
+25 AKQKPNNIS

-44 SEKKPNNHR
+44 SEKKPDNHR

-71 VPKHTS
+71 VPKQTS
-77 QKFNST
+77 QKYNST
-83 KSANVPDKIEEKKV
+83 KSSKIPNRIEEKKV
-97 EDEEIINEN
+97 EDEETIDEN
-106 YFFNDYFNHQ
+106 YFFNDFFNHQ

-125 KLKKTNE
+125 KLKKTDE

-147 VDLEIMNI
+147 VELEIMNI

-190 DRVKIMINMNRPPNY
+190 DRVKIMINMNRPQNY
-205 MNKSPWPL
+205 MSKSPWPL

-243 PDFLR
+243 PDFPK
-248 NVEKSIKEA
+248 NIEKSIKEA

-278 FDNSG
+278 FDTSG

-306 IISCHNGEIQRD
+306 VVSCQNGKIQRD

-347 FNDNYQNGKNKI
+347 FDENYQNGNNKI

-392 VISPEPDIYVFDYY
+392 VISPEPDIYVFDFY

-418 GIYDRLKSNEVFKC
+418 GIFDRLKSSEVFKC
-432 ANIIINK
+432 ANIIIDK
-439 SRELLEKKIEYN
+439 SRELLEKNIEYN

-473 MILRM
+473 MILRL

-497 LLYNNTN
+497 LLYNNN
-504 TENSRDYKRKDIL
+504 SNFENSRDFKRKENIY
-517 CENKPNLKNLSFG
+517 ENKPNLKNLSFG
-530 LHKIHLNKDI
+530 LHKAHLNKDI

-556 RNKFAKKYENYRY
+556 RRQYGNYRY
-569 LEDSIKFDN
+569 LED
-578 NNDIDIDQKENKL
+578 NDELDINKENKL
-591 RKKNNNNSLDKE
+591 RRKNNNSLDKE
-603 KEIENEIREGL
+603 KEIENEIREGR
-614 EKDKEI
+614 ERDKDI
-620 KNKRFIPSQSQE
+620 KNRRFIPSQSQE

-637 LISLFSMNNK
+637 LISLFSMNNR
-647 KGNNNDGSKIL
+647 KGNNNDSKFL
-658 YNSCNSIESLNNTKM
+658 YNSYNSTESLNNTKI
-673 YNISNNEKVKDDI
+673 NSNNNSNIEKGKDDDI
-686 IQNNSRKGKIVFNQ
+686 PNNSRKAKIVFNQ
-700 ISNDSK
+700 INNDSK
-706 KNNNIFIL
+706 KNNIYIL
-714 KDSNNKEK
+714 KDSSNSKE
-722 EELEDENNNN
+722 EAELEDENNNF
-732 NIATKRKKVLFL
+732 IAKRKKVLVL
-744 KKKDLDLSNNENNN
+744 KKKDLDLSINENKN

-783 KEKDKERCSINTS
+783 KEKDKERFSINTS
-796 HIAKINPKNKDTN
+796 HITPNNPRNNDN
-809 KTTFIHYSI
+809 NQTTYIHYSI
-818 NNINHVNKNNN
+818 NNISHHSNKINNT
-829 SMANRLKSNSTDSL
+829 MANRLKSNSTDSL

-856 ITTRKIIRKTNNYFN
+856 ITTRKIVRKTNNYFN
-871 SNNDLKEKIDKDNI
+871 TNNANNELREKINKGNV
-885 YNHNNNEYSKYSN
+885 YNHNNNPYFKYTK

-905 NLTLNTKKNNF
+905 NLTLNAKKNNF
-916 FYSTTSTHREKN
+916 FYSTTCTHREKN
-928 NELLTSRENLIN
+928 NELQTSRENIIN
-940 KITPINSSG
+940 KISPINSSS
-949 FNMNP
+949 FNMATKKN
-954 KRSNANFKN
+954 NINFKN
-963 RNLRYLSNLSK
+963 RNLRYLTNLSK

-988 NSKDFNKSGKY
+988 NTRNLNKSGKY
-999 EKNKKNQNE
+999 EKNKKMENE